1 MQVPRYRRKGLGGAG
16 RVFFRDPLDFV
27 LRRQAELG
35 PIYRIRIP
43 FRDLYICS
51 HPDLIREVLV
61 DRNRLFRKSVA
72 YREMRIA
79 LGNGLL
85 ISEGDLWLRQRRLM
99 QPAFHRTALAN
110 LYHTMREEIEGW
122 LDHIA
127 PPSFGEAR
135 RDMLPEMT
143 ALASS
148 IAMKTLFSTGDRTH
162 NERAARQITDAQAYI
177 LWRLSRPWLT
187 PFFRFLPRHRRFLKD
202 MVDFDTMVYDLIAER
217 RLSGEHR
224 NDLLDL
230 LLHARDEETGEPM
243 DDRQLRD
250 EVLTLYVAG
259 HETSANVLAWACHLL
274 ATHPDWQERLA
285 EEARL
290 GFQGPT
296 PSWEE
301 LQGMPLVRQ
310 VTEETLRLYPAAHA
324 IGREAREDMD
334 LAGLA
339 LKKGNIMFMSVYAL
353 HRNPALWESPHE
365 FRPERFSEAA
375 VAGRHKFAYLPFG
388 AGPRLCIGAQF
399 ALQEIP
405 LALASLV
412 RRYRLEAIPG
422 ETATPTGLLTLKPHP
437 GVRVRLVERR

>member
-1 MQVPRYRRKGLGGAG
+1 MRVPRYTAKGIGGAG

-35 PIYRIRIP
+35 SIYRIRIP

-51 HPDLIREVLV
+51 DPDLIREVLV

-99 QPAFHRTALAN
+99 QPAFHRSALGN
-110 LYHTMREEIEGW
+110 LYRTMREETEAW
-122 LDHIA
+122 LDALQPRIG
-127 PPSFGEAR
+127 SVC
-135 RDMLPEMT
+135 DMLPEMT
-143 ALASS
+143 GLAST
-148 IAMKTLFSTGDRTH
+148 IAMKTLFSTGNRTDT
-162 NERAARQITDAQAYI
+162 EQAARQITEAQAYI
-177 LWRLSRPWLT
+177 LWRLSKPLLA
-187 PFFRFLPRHRRFLKD
+187 PFFRFLPRHRRFLRD
-202 MVDFDTMVYDLIAER
+202 MADFDLMVYDLIAER
-217 RLSGEHR
+217 RRSGEHR

-230 LLHARDEETGEPM
+230 LLHARDEETGQPM

-274 ATHPDWQERLA
+274 ALHPAWQERLA
-285 EEARL
+285 EEAMRQS
-290 GFQGPT
+290 GT
-296 PSWEE
+296 ASPSWKE
-301 LQGMPLVRQ
+301 LQAMPLVRQ
-310 VTEETLRLYPAAHA
+310 FVEETLRLFPPAHA
-324 IGREAREDMD
+324 IGREARENMD
-334 LAGLA
+334 LNGLS
-339 LKKGNIMFMSVYAL
+339 LKKDNIMFMSVYAL
-353 HRNPALWESPHE
+353 HRNPVLWEEPEAFH
-365 FRPERFSEAA
+365 PERFTESA

-405 LALASLV
+405 LVIASLV
-412 RRYRLEAIPG
+412 RRYRLEALPG
-422 ETATPTGLLTLKPHP
+422 ETVRPAGLLTLKPHP
-437 GVRVRLVERR
+437 GVRLLLQERR

>member
-1 MQVPRYRRKGLGGAG
+1 MQVPRYTGKGIGGAG
-16 RVFFRDPLDFV
+16 RAFFRDPLDFV

-35 PIYRIRIP
+35 PIYCIRIP

-51 HPDLIREVLV
+51 QPDLIREVLV

-99 QPAFHRTALAN
+99 QPAFHRSALAN
-110 LYHTMREEIEGW
+110 LYRTMREETEGW
-122 LDHIA
+122 LDAIA
-127 PPSFGEAR
+127 PPASGEAL

-148 IAMKTLFSTGDRTH
+148 IAMRTLFSTGDRT
-162 NERAARQITDAQAYI
+162 NNDRAARQITDAQAYI
-177 LWRLSRPWLT
+177 LWRLSKPWFA
-187 PFFRFLPRHRRFLKD
+187 PFFRFLPRHRRFLQD
-202 MVDFDTMVYDLIAER
+202 MVDFDTMVYGLIAER
-217 RLSGEHR
+217 RRSGEHR

-230 LLHARDEETGEPM
+230 LLHARDEDTGEPM

-274 ATHPDWQERLA
+274 ATHPEWQDRLA
-285 EEARL
+285 EEAL
-290 GFQGPT
+290 QGFQGTT

-301 LQGMPLVRQ
+301 LQAMPLVRQ
-310 VTEETLRLYPAAHA
+310 VTEETLRLYPPAHA

-339 LKKGNIMFMSVYAL
+339 LKEGNIMFMSVYAL
-353 HRNPALWESPHE
+353 HRNPALWEAPDE

-375 VAGRHKFAYLPFG
+375 VAGRHKYAYLPFG

-405 LALASLV
+405 LALAALV

-422 ETATPTGLLTLKPHP
+422 ETVVPTGLLTLKPYP
-437 GVRVRLVERR
+437 GVRVRLRDR